1 MKIKKGDSVKIMKGK
16 DAGKTGKV
24 VQVLPEDNKV
34 VVEGLN
40 IIMKHMKSQRRGE
53 KGQRLEFSA
62 PLAVANVQVVC
73 PKCNK
78 ITRVAYTLLTDG
90 KKQRVC
96 AKCKEA
102 L

>member
-1 MKIKKGDSVKIMKGK
+1 MKIKKNDTVKIMKGK

-24 VQVLPEDNKV
+24 VQVLPQDEKI

-40 IIMKHMKSQRRGE
+40 ILVKHMKSQRAKE

-62 PLAVANVQVVC
+62 PLAIANAQIVC

-78 ITRVAYTLLTDG
+78 VTRIGYTTLNDG

-96 AKCKEA
+96 RKCKEVI
-102 L
+102 